1 MGRDHVG
8 IEDMED
14 AVKSESHM
22 GRRKV
27 QWQEMFGLK
36 FLFKDL
42 KQKTFLNIFLR
53 TDARDQRYLSN

>member
-42 KQKTFLNIFLR
+42 KQKTFLNIFL
-53 TDARDQRYLSN
+53 QH